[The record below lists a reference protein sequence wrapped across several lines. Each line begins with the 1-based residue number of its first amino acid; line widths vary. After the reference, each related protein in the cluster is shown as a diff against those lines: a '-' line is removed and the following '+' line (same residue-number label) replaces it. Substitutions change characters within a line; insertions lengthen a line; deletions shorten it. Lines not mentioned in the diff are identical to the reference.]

1 MKRTRIVALVSTLCI
16 CLALFA
22 TGVWALASTVPF
34 SLNGNLKYYPEGV
47 YVELSGQVYRGDSLD
62 TLEPITSDSRFTLE
76 KQTNFDNTDGEPSGN
91 FPMSSWDIGSLPFAP
106 QLRFIK
112 IEVNVTNYS
121 DFDIQGTAQNT
132 IDGTNLEITDNVY
145 NLACIEPKETITYE
159 LLLELTGTTE
169 IEKTIEVN
177 FDFEKFVAQDESQ
190 YSTLT
195 FTSNGDGTAE
205 VSGKSPTGDLLIPRK
220 VSIGG
225 AIHSVTSIANSAFFA
240 CRSLTS
246 ITIPSSVTSI
256 GSQAFWVCSS
266 LTSIEI
272 PSSVTS
278 IGVSTFQLCSGLT
291 SIEIPS
297 SVTSIGE
304 SAFSDTGLTSIEI
317 PSSVTSIG
325 YSAFSDCTSL
335 TSITFGENSKLES
348 IGERAFRNCSSLTS
362 INLPSSVTSIG
373 DSAFWDCSGLTSVT
387 IQNGVTSI
395 GRYAFSDCG
404 GLTSITFG
412 ENSKLAS
419 IGDYAFSSCTSLT
432 SIEIPSSVTS
442 IGFYAFSDCGG
453 LTSITFGENSKL
465 ASIGFDAF
473 YGCSGL
479 KYIHL
484 SGNLTSAYSLS
495 GTWQYSATEL
505 TTPTFSTTT
514 SSMQSAGWYYQQ
526 SAWNA

>member
-16 CLALFA
+16 CLAIFA
-22 TGVWALASTVPF
+22 TGVWAIASTVLF

-62 TLEPITSDSRFTLE
+62 TLEPITSNSRFTLE
-76 KQTNFDNTDGEPSGN
+76 KQTNFDDTDGEPSGN
-91 FPMSSWDIGSLPFAP
+91 FPIKTWYIGSLPFAP

-145 NLACIEPKETITYE
+145 NLACIVPKETITYE

-177 FDFEKFVAQDESQ
+177 FDFEKFVAQDASQ

-195 FTSNGDGTAE
+195 FTSNGDRTAQ
-205 VSGKSPTGDLLIPRK
+205 VKANSSNKPTGDLVIPKK
-220 VSIGG
+220 VSIDGV
-225 AIHSVTSIANSAFFA
+225 IHSVTSIGSYAFRN
-240 CRSLTS
+240 CSGLTS
-246 ITIPSSVTSI
+246 IEIPSSVTSI
-256 GSQAFWVCSS
+256 GDSAFYGCSS

-278 IGVSTFQLCSGLT
+278 IG
-291 SIEIPS
+291 
-297 SVTSIGE
+297 
-304 SAFSDTGLTSIEI
+304 SA
-317 PSSVTSIG
+317 
-325 YSAFSDCTSL
+325 AFM
-335 TSITFGENSKLES
+335 G
-348 IGERAFRNCSSLTS
+348 CSSLTS
-362 INLPSSVTSIG
+362 IKIPS
-373 DSAFWDCSGLTSVT
+373 
-387 IQNGVTSI
+387 GVTSI
-395 GRYAFSDCG
+395 GSLAFHS
-404 GLTSITFG
+404 
-412 ENSKLAS
+412 
-419 IGDYAFSSCTSLT
+419 
-432 SIEIPSSVTS
+432 
-442 IGFYAFSDCGG
+442 
-453 LTSITFGENSKL
+453 
-465 ASIGFDAF
+465 
-473 YGCSGL
+473 CSGL

-484 SGNLTSAYSLS
+484 SGNLTSPYSLS

-514 SSMQSAGWYYQQ
+514 SSMQSAGWYYQK

>member
-16 CLALFA
+16 CLAIFA
-22 TGVWALASTVPF
+22 TGVWAIASTVLF

-62 TLEPITSDSRFTLE
+62 TLEPITSNSRFTLE
-76 KQTNFDNTDGEPSGN
+76 KQTNFDDTDGEPSGN
-91 FPMSSWDIGSLPFAP
+91 FPIKTWYIGSLPFAP

-145 NLACIEPKETITYE
+145 NLACIVPKETITYE

-177 FDFEKFVAQDESQ
+177 FDFEKFVAQDASQ

-195 FTSNGDGTAE
+195 FTSNGDRTAQ
-205 VSGKSPTGDLLIPRK
+205 VKANSSNKPTGDLVIPKK
-220 VSIGG
+220 VSIDGV
-225 AIHSVTSIANSAFFA
+225 IHSVTSIGSYAFRN
-240 CRSLTS
+240 CSGLTS
-246 ITIPSSVTSI
+246 IEIPSSVTSI
-256 GSQAFWVCSS
+256 GDSAFYGCSS

-278 IGVSTFQLCSGLT
+278 IGSAAFMGCSSLTSIKIPSGVTSIGSLAFSGCSSLT
-291 SIEIPS
+291 SIEIPN
-297 SVTSIGE
+297 SVTSIGNT
-304 SAFSDTGLTSIEI
+304 AFSG
-317 PSSVTSIG
+317 
-325 YSAFSDCTSL
+325 
-335 TSITFGENSKLES
+335 
-348 IGERAFRNCSSLTS
+348 CS
-362 INLPSSVTSIG
+362 
-373 DSAFWDCSGLTSVT
+373 
-387 IQNGVTSI
+387 
-395 GRYAFSDCG
+395 
-404 GLTSITFG
+404 
-412 ENSKLAS
+412 
-419 IGDYAFSSCTSLT
+419 SLT

-442 IGFYAFSDCGG
+442 IGPAAFMSCSS
-453 LTSITFGENSKL
+453 LTSIKIPSGVT
-465 ASIGFDAF
+465 SIGSLAF
-473 YGCSGL
+473 HSCSGL

-484 SGNLTSAYSLS
+484 SGNLTSPYSLS

-514 SSMQSAGWYYQQ
+514 SSMQSAGWYYQK

>member
-22 TGVWALASTVPF
+22 TGVWAIASTVLF

-76 KQTNFDNTDGEPSGN
+76 KRTNFDNTDGEPSGN
-91 FPMSSWDIGSLPFAP
+91 FPMSSWGIGSLPFAP

-112 IEVNVTNYS
+112 IEVSVTNYS

-145 NLACIEPKETITYE
+145 NLACIVPKETITYE

-177 FDFEKFVAQDESQ
+177 FDFEKFVAQDASQ

-195 FTSNGDGTAE
+195 FISNSDGTAQ
-205 VSGKSPTGDLLIPRK
+205 VKANSSNKPTGDLVIPKK
-220 VSIGG
+220 VSIDGV
-225 AIHSVTSIANSAFFA
+225 IYSVTSIGSYAFRN
-240 CRSLTS
+240 CSGLTS
-246 ITIPSSVTSI
+246 IEIPSSVTSI
-256 GSQAFWVCSS
+256 GDSAFYNCSGLTSIEIPSSVTSIGDSAFYNCSGLTSIEIPSSVTSIGNDAFYYCSS

-278 IGVSTFQLCSGLT
+278 IGSAVFSGCRGLT

-297 SVTSIGE
+297 SVTSIGS
-304 SAFSDTGLTSIEI
+304 SAFMNCRSLTSIKIPSSVTSIGNSAFNGCRGLTSIEI
-317 PSSVTSIG
+317 PSGVTSIG
-325 YSAFSDCTSL
+325 YLAFHS
-335 TSITFGENSKLES
+335 
-348 IGERAFRNCSSLTS
+348 
-362 INLPSSVTSIG
+362 
-373 DSAFWDCSGLTSVT
+373 
-387 IQNGVTSI
+387 
-395 GRYAFSDCG
+395 
-404 GLTSITFG
+404 
-412 ENSKLAS
+412 
-419 IGDYAFSSCTSLT
+419 
-432 SIEIPSSVTS
+432 
-442 IGFYAFSDCGG
+442 
-453 LTSITFGENSKL
+453 
-465 ASIGFDAF
+465 
-473 YGCSGL
+473 CSGL

-484 SGNLTSAYSLS
+484 LGDLDGPCSLT

-505 TTPTFSTTT
+505 TTPNFSTTT
-514 SSMQSAGWYYQQ
+514 SSMRSAGWYYQK